1 MSNGVDFKG
10 VQEVLTQFD
19 YRATPFFAIYQQKD
33 LKFKHLEEDLENA
46 RAVLSDNL
54 EQLFQNGSNSIFKIK
69 FYKRVNAD
77 GEDFD
82 QKTEMGSNTFKLNSD
97 NRNYLAMQ
105 PGEIMPYS
113 RSVNGNSDSMAKILD
128 SLNAID
134 SRLTAIEMPLEDEA
148 EEREET
154 PTDKIMGF
162 LGAVV
167 TQPGIVELFGQ
178 KLMGLLSFIPSKPM
192 PQYQEPI
199 NNTNMPIEEKDVP
212 KLNEYL
218 EQMIKGGMQLS
229 DFQKLAEISQNNPKH
244 FTWLLSLLKSQ

>member
-1 MSNGVDFKG
+1 
-10 VQEVLTQFD
+10 
-19 YRATPFFAIYQQKD
+19 
-33 LKFKHLEEDLENA
+33 
-46 RAVLSDNL
+46 
-54 EQLFQNGSNSIFKIK
+54 
-69 FYKRVNAD
+69 
-77 GEDFD
+77 
-82 QKTEMGSNTFKLNSD
+82 MGSNTFKLNSD